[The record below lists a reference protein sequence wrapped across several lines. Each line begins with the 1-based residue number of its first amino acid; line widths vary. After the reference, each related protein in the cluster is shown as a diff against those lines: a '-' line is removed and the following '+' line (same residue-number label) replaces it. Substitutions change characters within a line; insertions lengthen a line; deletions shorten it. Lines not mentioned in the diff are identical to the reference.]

1 MHCMKTVSISLLL
14 SNYSFPSQITD
25 TLNQQTSVP
34 SAADCVDKANS
45 SVQPVA
51 QWTGYVH
58 VVWGSGQTGRTGG
71 KCWFVRGFT
80 VCTVDGVRA
89 CSLG

>member
-1 MHCMKTVSISLLL
+1 MQFGVADRQEGPAVSVGLWGALL
-14 SNYSFPSQITD
+14 Y
-25 TLNQQTSVP
+25 V
-34 SAADCVDKANS
+34 
-45 SVQPVA
+45 
-51 QWTGYVH
+51 QWTGYVS

-71 KCWFVRGFT
+71 KCWFVRSFT